1 MEDKKVMNTP
11 KEGTQS
17 TETKTNEKK
26 VEQVTSSA
34 AKIKKESWVQKR
46 AKAFVSDDAKNVG
59 DYIVD
64 DILIPALKKVISDM
78 VNETV
83 NTTLYGRGGGGT
95 RRSNADRVS
104 YRDYYNGGRNNRSDD
119 RGREA
124 GRSTSRSRVAYEEV
138 VVASREEAD
147 AVLQRLDELIDMY
160 GVVSIADLYD
170 LVGVQGRYTD
180 NKYGWTN
187 VRNAEAVRVRDGYEI
202 RMPKVGPID

>member
-64 DILIPALKKVISDM
+64 AGTGK
-78 VNETV
+78 EGTV
-83 NTTLYGRGGGGT
+83 T
-95 RRSNADRVS
+95 
-104 YRDYYNGGRNNRSDD
+104 
-119 RGREA
+119 
-124 GRSTSRSRVAYEEV
+124 
-138 VVASREEAD
+138 
-147 AVLQRLDELIDMY
+147 
-160 GVVSIADLYD
+160 
-170 LVGVQGRYTD
+170 
-180 NKYGWTN
+180 
-187 VRNAEAVRVRDGYEI
+187 EI
-202 RMPKVGPID
+202 HIFY

>member
-17 TETKTNEKK
+17 AETKANEKK

-34 AKIKKESWVQKR
+34 AKVRKESWIQKR

-59 DYIVD
+59 EYVMD

-78 VNETV
+78 INETV
-83 NTTLYGRGGGGT
+83 NTTLYGRGGGA

-104 YRDYYNGGRNNRSDD
+104 YRDYYNGGRGNRSDD
-119 RGREA
+119 RVRESS
-124 GRSTSRSRVAYEEV
+124 RSTSRSRVAYEEV

>member
-1 MEDKKVMNTP
+1 MEDNKTLNKKA
-11 KEGTQS
+11 
-17 TETKTNEKK
+17 TETKEQTKEKK
-26 VEQVTSSA
+26 VEQVTSNA
-34 AKIKKESWVQKR
+34 AKVRKESYLKKK
-46 AKAFVSDDAKNVG
+46 AKSFVSDDTKNVG
-59 DYIVD
+59 DYIMD

-78 VNETV
+78 VKEAV
-83 NTTLYGRGGGGT
+83 DTTLYGRGGGP
-95 RRSNADRVS
+95 RRSNSEKVS
-104 YRDYYNGGRNNRSDD
+104 YRSFYDKD
-119 RGREA
+119 RKESRES

-138 VVASREEAD
+138 VVATRDEAD

-160 GVVSIADLYD
+160 GIVSIADLYD